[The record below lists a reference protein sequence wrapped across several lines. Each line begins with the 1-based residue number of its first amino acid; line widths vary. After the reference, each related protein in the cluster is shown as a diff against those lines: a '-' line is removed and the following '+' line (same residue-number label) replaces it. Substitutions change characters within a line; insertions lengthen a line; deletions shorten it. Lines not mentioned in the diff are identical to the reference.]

1 MNTAVPLPETLS
13 KAVQRALPRWN
24 RRRCATLA
32 GELSTLWWGLR
43 TAVLLDTCSLS
54 EDEAAALGWALQAL
68 QKNLSVAHEPVSGQ
82 TLVLNRDL
90 LAERVVEDVTFID
103 VGGREAVLVRPARP
117 YTVRRGLEIALQL
130 DGPPPSFRS
139 LLTSVAAHRSSSPF
153 LSLTLP
159 SPGHP
164 TDLIPFVGFLIDYPV
179 AYCLSHEGDGRNCL
193 GGEELV
199 VTEAELVGPGEMR
212 QRLLAFS
219 YPIRL
224 APSIPPQAIAEALEN
239 KLRAR
244 LAKAATTHPEL
255 QGCRVEVG
263 QRNVT
268 LDQVAL

>member
-1 MNTAVPLPETLS
+1 MEPSPLCYT
-13 KAVQRALPRWN
+13 
-24 RRRCATLA
+24 RRGIVDPLVGT
-32 GELSTLWWGLR
+32 
-43 TAVLLDTCSLS
+43 
-54 EDEAAALGWALQAL
+54 QAL

-103 VGGREAVLVRPARP
+103 VGGREAVL
-117 YTVRRGLEIALQL
+117 L

>member
-68 QKNLSVAHEPVSGQ
+68 QKNLSGAHEPVSGQ

-103 VGGREAVLVRPARP
+103 VGGREAVL
-117 YTVRRGLEIALQL
+117 L

>member
-1 MNTAVPLPETLS
+1 M
-13 KAVQRALPRWN
+13 
-24 RRRCATLA
+24 
-32 GELSTLWWGLR
+32 
-43 TAVLLDTCSLS
+43 LLDTCSLS
-54 EDEAAALGWALQAL
+54 EDEAAALGWALQVPSTASPPSTPHRSTDRPVVCTQAL
-68 QKNLSVAHEPVSGQ
+68 QKNLSGAHEPVSGQ

-212 QRLLAFS
+212 CVLVRQRS
-219 YPIRL
+219 ER
-224 APSIPPQAIAEALEN
+224 
-239 KLRAR
+239 
-244 LAKAATTHPEL
+244 
-255 QGCRVEVG
+255 C
-263 QRNVT
+263 
-268 LDQVAL
+268 